1 MRTAFHCVA
10 MLLALQITSARV
22 GLAGEVVK
30 IIITDLAFS
39 PSEITIRQGD
49 TIEWVNGDFIDH
61 TATASDGTWDVD
73 IAVGQSA
80 RQNFDRAGTS
90 KYFCRVHPDMTGT
103 VHVVAGK

>member
-1 MRTAFHCVA
+1 MRTAIHCFA
-10 MLLALQITSARV
+10 MLLALQIMSARV

-30 IIITDLAFS
+30 IKITDLAFS
-39 PSEITIRQGD
+39 PAEITIKEGD

-61 TATASDGTWDVD
+61 TATANNGAWDVL
-73 IAVGQSA
+73 IAAGQSA
-80 RQNFDRAGTS
+80 RQQFDHAGTS